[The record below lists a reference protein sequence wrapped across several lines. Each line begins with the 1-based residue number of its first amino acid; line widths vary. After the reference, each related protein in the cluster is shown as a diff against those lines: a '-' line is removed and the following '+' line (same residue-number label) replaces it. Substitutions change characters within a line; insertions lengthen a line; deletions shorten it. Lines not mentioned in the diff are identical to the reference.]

1 MPPTFAG
8 FFMLLEG
15 VQLMGVGMTT
25 VFAFL
30 GLLVVAMHGSGA
42 FFRANAHR
50 FPDPPTPEPQPGAE
64 IGNHSEIAVVL
75 AAVAAHRGRGS

>member
-1 MPPTFAG
+1 
-8 FFMLLEG
+8 
-15 VQLMGVGMTT
+15 MGVGMAT

-50 FPDPPTPEPQPGAE
+50 FPDPPDLDPPPRAE
-64 IGNHSEIAVVL
+64 TGNHAEIAVVL
-75 AAVAAHRGRGS
+75 AAVAAHRARGS